1 MNNKVIILGRLVRP
15 PEVRTTQAGK
25 IVTEFTLA
33 VNRPGKDQ
41 PADFVSVIAW
51 EKLGDACGN
60 YLDKGLRALVEGRL
74 QTRSYEDKE
83 GKKRYVTEVIA
94 QTVEFL
100 DRRAQ
105 GSEAAPPIT
114 DAGQF
119 GADVAPDDSIP
130 F

>member
-1 MNNKVIILGRLVRP
+1 MNNKVILLGRLVRP
-15 PEVRTTQAGK
+15 PEARTTQSGK
-25 IVTEFTLA
+25 IVTEFTVA

-60 YLDKGLRALVEGRL
+60 FLDKGLRALVEGRL

-100 DRRAQ
+100 DRRVETAPS
-105 GSEAAPPIT
+105 SEPIT

-119 GADVAPDDSIP
+119 GHDVKPDDEIP

>member
-1 MNNKVIILGRLVRP
+1 MNNKVILLGRLVRP
-15 PEVRTTQAGK
+15 PEVRTTQSGK
-25 IVTEFTLA
+25 IVTEFTVA

-100 DRRAQ
+100 DRRAETAPN
-105 GSEAAPPIT
+105 SEPIT
-114 DAGQF
+114 DASQF
-119 GADVAPDDSIP
+119 GHDVNDDSAIP